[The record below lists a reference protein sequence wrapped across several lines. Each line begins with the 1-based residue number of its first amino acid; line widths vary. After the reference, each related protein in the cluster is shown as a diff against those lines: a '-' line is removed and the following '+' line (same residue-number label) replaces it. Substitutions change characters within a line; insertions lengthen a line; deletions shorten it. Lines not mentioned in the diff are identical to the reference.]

1 MQEKARFYFCELVKL
16 IDSKDFKMQKLSAI
30 IETLKNQV
38 LESISLKMLSHIIY
52 SFPKEEL
59 EPFSQSA
66 VLSELQFKYGIME
79 IIIRS
84 LINCRKTIENQDTY
98 MNRFM
103 EYIIIIKM
111 LYKLSPDVKVVN
123 ALWNELAI
131 SPRIASE
138 CLIMCKWVQELV
150 N

>member
-1 MQEKARFYFCELVKL
+1 
-16 IDSKDFKMQKLSAI
+16 
-30 IETLKNQV
+30 
-38 LESISLKMLSHIIY
+38 
-52 SFPKEEL
+52 
-59 EPFSQSA
+59 
-66 VLSELQFKYGIME
+66 ME

-138 CLIMCKWVQELV
+138 CLIMCKWV
-150 N
+150 